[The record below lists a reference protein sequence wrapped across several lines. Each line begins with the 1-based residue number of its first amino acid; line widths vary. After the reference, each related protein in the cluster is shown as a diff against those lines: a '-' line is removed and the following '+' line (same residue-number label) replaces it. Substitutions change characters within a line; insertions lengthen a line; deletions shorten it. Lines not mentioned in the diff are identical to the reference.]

1 MRAINS
7 FLQISVQ
14 KLILI
19 LIPFIG
25 SNIYGQSN
33 IHVGQQSPPIY
44 ISTWIK
50 NEPQDKNLTNKFIVL
65 EFWATWCGPC
75 LAAVPHM
82 NALQE
87 KFKRSDL
94 YFISLT
100 DEPVDKVQRTL
111 NRIDFHSMVVND
123 LTQKTLI
130 QFGNGKDGLD
140 SYPLTVLIDNKGLI
154 RWIGE
159 PQNLTDQIIQ
169 DFLEGNPINRSEQ
182 KITDTKPKDEATYQN
197 FKTLLADKSVTYHF
211 SLTETGST
219 DKSQLLIEN
228 TIIELNAYT
237 LKEIY
242 TAILKNYPVVVPE
255 RYDSVRF
262 NLLYKNLDKS
272 SFLSRMENEILT
284 RLNLIKVKE
293 SKSSDAYIVSIDNS
307 EKLEKTLT
315 KQFSSKSMADT
326 KVIFTSFTIQAMLEE
341 LANIHSIA
349 IQFKG
354 NDKKKYDFIIP
365 VDRKEATL
373 RALAS
378 YGLRIQNE
386 TQTIEYTTLKEK
398 N

>member
-33 IHVGQQSPPIY
+33 IHVGQQSPPIH

-75 LAAVPHM
+75 LAAVSHM

-197 FKTLLADKSVTYHF
+197 FKTLLADKSVPYHF

-341 LANIHSIA
+341 LANVHSIA

-373 RALAS
+373 RALTS